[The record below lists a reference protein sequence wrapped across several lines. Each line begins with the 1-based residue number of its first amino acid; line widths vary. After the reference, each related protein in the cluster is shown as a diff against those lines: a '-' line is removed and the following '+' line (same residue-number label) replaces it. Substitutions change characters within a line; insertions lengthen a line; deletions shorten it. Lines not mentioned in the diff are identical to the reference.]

1 MDYSIL
7 LYTCILSFSGFV
19 FAFYGILAENKI
31 EKIVEYGSKRGISLE
46 TNSGVEYFANKMKK
60 WGAGSFFV
68 SKQSFYF
75 GITITFLSA
84 IICFIY
90 NPWWYLFIVL
100 SISYFLYLFLANI
113 LGSFIQLLAMI
124 SLLLSIIMIVYSL
137 FN

>member
-1 MDYSIL
+1 MSYSIL
-7 LYTCILSFSGFV
+7 IYTCILSFSGFV

-31 EKIVEYGSKRGISLE
+31 TKIVEYCSKRGISLE
-46 TNSGVEYFANKMKK
+46 SNSGVEYFANKMKK

-75 GITITFLSA
+75 GITITLLSA
-84 IICFIY
+84 IICLIY

-113 LGSFIQLLAMI
+113 LGSIIQLLAMI
-124 SLLLSIIMIVYSL
+124 SLLLSIIMIVYTL